1 MPLRALLLMPSGEQ
15 PTNPPPKPTSSRFRR
30 SQNAST
36 PRIVSPQDLA
46 TARLSTSSQPHGT
59 RSHVFSDSTRQINE
73 LLEEVKNPDRWS
85 ISSKPLPSPPPRP
98 ERESHQ
104 TYQTTLTLPSMS
116 GSSSL
121 SGTDHAPSP
130 PLSPSP
136 TSSRRS
142 TGYEPEG
149 SSTKPLALMEATVAE
164 HIRASDR
171 FMLTNSSTT
180 PTLRLKLPS
189 IPTELDERGRPILKL
204 NTTLP
209 RIGSAI
215 VYTRSES
222 YREEALSPESTGP
235 SAVQP
240 GEQTARKAVSDRI
253 RHLVA
258 TTSQS
263 EPTEASPLTA
273 QLRFSFLS
281 PLSSPSRAPS
291 PTNSRPQSIS
301 PSTNRITATPS
312 TLHPPVS
319 NHHPARRKSYPRHY
333 RIAPIH
339 PPSAPTKGIPPF
351 KILSEGDM
359 LELLGDGYILGMT
372 EGRKVAFERRKVN
385 PARARRLSRPK
396 GTKGKYIRLITLP
409 PLVIDAIDEDI
420 DGVNRG
426 ERPKGLQPSIRV
438 EMDAD
443 FDEGETADTSM
454 NSLVPTVY
462 MTELLASQHDMPIAC
477 MMWPPL
483 PADDVASASRATLRP
498 LSGASIVNNTS
509 HIRQDGL
516 ILPPPPKAYQFP
528 LPHLTRT
535 QRVSLQS
542 AKLLVYA
549 VPSQYIG
556 PVPPPE
562 LEIIKE
568 EVVAPWAN
576 AQFST
581 ASSLV
586 GVVAEEKESTAPR
599 LAAFASGAL
608 SPRWGPTVEGLW
620 SRSSS
625 KATEKRDS
633 SLSTRSIES
642 AVTAAAM
649 TDVGAGAGTAQA
661 ANNVVEETKATPTPP
676 PPSSSSTDQQSTSG
690 WSAGLSSWKSRA
702 QGYYATR
709 VAAAAVAATNEP
721 STPLTS
727 SVSESAVASITI
739 PVSPSA
745 TTTTMTTSLSPPPAS
760 ATTSASASM
769 TGSRS
774 FGSFFSRS
782 TSISAASSSSASS
795 GSMVR
800 LSSPLQHQVKVDDFG
815 CVLGADSGSF
825 VFEGEDLVPAT
836 TLGGAEAGGSAAAAA
851 PAAAVVE
858 PPATTTTTQGWR
870 GWGARWGRS
879 NQ

>member
-30 SQNAST
+30 SHNAST

-46 TARLSTSSQPHGT
+46 TARLSTSSQPHGA

-85 ISSKPLPSPPPRP
+85 TSSKPLPSPPPRP

-104 TYQTTLTLPSMS
+104 TYQTTLTLPSTS

-136 TSSRRS
+136 TSSRRL

-171 FMLTNSSTT
+171 FMLTNSSTP

-215 VYTRSES
+215 VYIRSES
-222 YREEALSPESTGP
+222 YREEAMSPESTGP

-263 EPTEASPLTA
+263 EPTDPSPLTA

-281 PLSSPSRAPS
+281 PLSSPSRVPS

-312 TLHPPVS
+312 TLHAPVS
-319 NHHPARRKSYPRHY
+319 NHHPARRKSYPRHF
-333 RIAPIH
+333 RIAPVH
-339 PPSAPTKGIPPF
+339 PPPAPTKGIPPF

-372 EGRKVAFERRKVN
+372 EGRKVAIERRKVN
-385 PARARRLSRPK
+385 PVRVRRVSRSK
-396 GTKGKYIRLITLP
+396 GTKGKYIRLVTLP

-420 DGVNRG
+420 DGVKRG

-443 FDEGETADTSM
+443 VDEERTADTSV
-454 NSLVPTVY
+454 NNFVPTVY

-483 PADDVASASRATLRP
+483 PADDVASAFRATLRP
-498 LSGASIVNNTS
+498 LSGGSIANNTS
-509 HIRQDGL
+509 HVRQDGL

-528 LPHLTRT
+528 LSHLTRT

-576 AQFST
+576 AHFST

-586 GVVAEEKESTAPR
+586 GVVDEEKESTTPR
-599 LAAFASGAL
+599 LATFASGAL

-620 SRSSS
+620 SRSGS

-633 SLSTRSIES
+633 SVSTRSVES
-642 AVTAAAM
+642 AATAAAM
-649 TDVGAGAGTAQA
+649 TDVGAGAGAGTAQA
-661 ANNVVEETKATPTPP
+661 ANNVVEETKAVPPTPP
-676 PPSSSSTDQQSTSG
+676 PPSSSSTDQQSTTG
-690 WSAGLSSWKSRA
+690 WSAGLSSWRSRA

-709 VAAAAVAATNEP
+709 VVVAAATNEP

-727 SVSESAVASITI
+727 SVSESAVASTTT
-739 PVSPSA
+739 PVSSSA
-745 TTTTMTTSLSPPPAS
+745 TTLSPPPV
-760 ATTSASASM
+760 TSASASM

-782 TSISAASSSSASS
+782 SSTSVTSSSSASAS
-795 GSMVR
+795 ASSASMVR
-800 LSSPLQHQVKVDDFG
+800 SSSPLQHQVKVDDFG

-836 TLGGAEAGGSAAAAA
+836 TLGGAKVGGSA
-851 PAAAVVE
+851 AAAVVE
-858 PPATTTTTQGWR
+858 PPATTTATQGWR